1 MPSKAARDAF
11 HLKDRNLEND
21 NAETAFH
28 VGLPLALFLSSVCVH
43 DAFGAEQAVL
53 SNDMQQLLTKN
64 YPSHKVVNSC
74 SGNFVGKPSDAVAVL
89 RDDAKKELLVL
100 WVMSDGNIQQL
111 DSVMQAEPDIG
122 LQCFDAK
129 EAKKQE
135 YAIYH
140 TPTIQGDLKA
150 RKGLGAVCY
159 FTDNTT
165 ARCWSLDRT
174 SGRLTAIGGWIT

>member
-1 MPSKAARDAF
+1 MLKRLFTLAF
-11 HLKDRNLEND
+11 
-21 NAETAFH
+21 T
-28 VGLPLALFLSSVCVH
+28 LALFLSSVCVH

-165 ARCWSLDRT
+165 ARCWSLDRA